1 MITVRDGEF
10 SYALPHPGVPGGPTP
25 VFQAT
30 MAHDGSFS
38 GQGVG
43 GSVSG
48 RVTGSRI
55 EGRIDGQGC
64 IYEFSGYRV

>member
-1 MITVRDGEF
+1 
-10 SYALPHPGVPGGPTP
+10 
-25 VFQAT
+25 
-30 MAHDGSFS
+30 MAPDGSFS

-43 GSVSG
+43 GSLSG
-48 RVTGSRI
+48 RVTGSHI